1 MIYLNVY
8 SDPKMSEQICI
19 ELKETW
25 VSGQTL
31 FTKLTQASSR
41 CCFKKVFLFFRF
53 IYIFKI
59 DDWNMLDYNLIK
71 RQQSTAKDLPESL
84 LACYRGMPRRYKY
97 FNSE

>member
-19 ELKETW
+19 ELKENW
-25 VSGQTL
+25 VVRTNSIFKIDTSIFAML
-31 FTKLTQASSR
+31 L
-41 CCFKKVFLFFRF
+41 KKVFLFYGF

-84 LACYRGMPRRYKY
+84 LACYRSMPRRYKY